1 MDNLVYLILGVLVGI
16 IIKKSDRWAVVG
28 GGQIPVETLSNGEL
42 FEWLR
47 LCVQFNNVRGGAR
60 RV

>member
-1 MDNLVYLILGVLVGI
+1 MDNLVYLVLGLLIGL
-16 IIKKSDRWAVVG
+16 IIKKSDRWAIIG
-28 GGQIPVETLSNGEL
+28 GGQMPVELTNGEL